1 MGLKLYA
8 QDPHFSQ
15 FYSTPLFLAPSFA
28 GTSSQKSRAA
38 FNYRNQWPEV
48 SQAFTTR
55 AFSFDHF
62 FSEINSGIGV
72 LFTHD
77 LSGQGNLSLINV
89 GAQYSY
95 DFQINREIHVRPGT
109 HIYYT
114 QRGIDNSKLIFYDQ
128 ISENINYS
136 VADLP
141 GELKS
146 DIDFATSVIAYSK
159 TYWGGVTLDHL
170 LNSNLSLYG
179 NKALTPLKISVF
191 GGYRLPLKRKLLLSF
206 EESLTL
212 AFLYNTQGDYR
223 ELQLGS
229 YYHKN
234 PLVFGMWYRGVPLFK
249 NNFPGSDAIIF
260 LMGYKIENVNVGYS
274 YDFTISKL
282 RNLTGGAHEI
292 SLVFNFK
299 IKEWQKRPTSVP
311 CPHF

>member
-1 MGLKLYA
+1 MGIKLHA

-15 FYSTPLFLAPSFA
+15 FYSTPLYLAPSFA
-28 GTSSQKSRAA
+28 GTSSKKSRVAL
-38 FNYRNQWPEV
+38 NYRNQWPEV
-48 SQAFTTR
+48 SKAFTTR

-72 LFTHD
+72 LFAND
-77 LSGQGNLSLINV
+77 VAGNGNLSTINI
-89 GAQYSY
+89 GALYSY
-95 DFQINREIHVRPGT
+95 DFQITQEIHVRPGT

-114 QRGIDNSKLIFYDQ
+114 QRSINNDLLLFYDE
-128 ISENINYS
+128 IAENINYS
-136 VADLP
+136 VASTPD
-141 GELKS
+141 ELKS

-159 TYWGGVTLDHL
+159 TYWGGITFDHL
-170 LNSNLSLYG
+170 LNANQSLFG
-179 NKALTPLKISVF
+179 DKALIPLKISLF

-206 EESLTL
+206 EESLTV
-212 AFLYNTQGDYR
+212 AFLYNIQGDYKQ
-223 ELQLGS
+223 LQLGS

-234 PLVFGMWYRGVPLFK
+234 PLVFGIWYRGLPILK
-249 NNFPGSDAIIF
+249 NNFPGSDALIF
-260 LMGYKIENVNVGYS
+260 LMGYKIENMNVGYS

-299 IKEWQKRPTSVP
+299 IKEWQKKPTSVP